1 MQCLEVLA
9 KKKLDHILKFA
20 SKQVIAKLC
29 GLLKSKNSD
38 IFMKAAKVLSM
49 FFSSGQFP
57 DVINNAI
64 LEGVFPGM
72 LQLLYSALDSDS
84 LGIILFGLSNI
95 TGGHHQ
101 HVTAFLEEEEL
112 VQRVLVLTSSNFGH
126 VKAEASYVINNAIQC
141 STESTLMK
149 FVTEFSQ
156 DLISSLCNILRSEGV
171 IGIDIKKET
180 LVSLE
185 KLMKLDGKNGKFT
198 AESSVKFMVD
208 AAEGFET
215 I

>member
-1 MQCLEVLA
+1 M
-9 KKKLDHILKFA
+9 
-20 SKQVIAKLC
+20 
-29 GLLKSKNSD
+29 
-38 IFMKAAKVLSM
+38 
-49 FFSSGQFP
+49 
-57 DVINNAI
+57 
-64 LEGVFPGM
+64 
-72 LQLLYSALDSDS
+72 
-84 LGIILFGLSNI
+84 
-95 TGGHHQ
+95 
-101 HVTAFLEEEEL
+101 
-112 VQRVLVLTSSNFGH
+112 LTSSKFGH

-185 KLMKLDGKNGKFT
+185 KLMKLDGKNGKLT

-215 I
+215 IEELADLENTSIAKIAKDIIDTYYTPYVSKGNL